1 MSNLSPFAEC
11 VILASLHGRCT
22 ARGQEF
28 WEQQKGLAAAV
39 EMRVQTLASS
49 SSAPC
54 SSGGGGGDSL
64 LFFAHMLAHSAV
76 IKLASTAAQEIH
88 GREGGSSLSIW
99 STTTTTTAEQQR
111 AAAAAAEMARL
122 ARLLPSSG
130 CFKAHPLLPDPLACA
145 AGYLVGTSSTTAR
158 NGSMGV
164 GSARSS
170 HGLAVQQLVR
180 VLKDMQGMN
189 SLARSHVIA
198 LDGAI

>member
-1 MSNLSPFAEC
+1 
-11 VILASLHGRCT
+11 
-22 ARGQEF
+22 
-28 WEQQKGLAAAV
+28 
-39 EMRVQTLASS
+39 MRVQTLASS
-49 SSAPC
+49 SSPPC

-76 IKLASTAAQEIH
+76 IKLASAAAQEIN
-88 GREGGSSLSIW
+88 GRDGGPSLSMW
-99 STTTTTTAEQQR
+99 STTTTTAEQQR

-145 AGYLVGTSSTTAR
+145 AGYLIGTSGTAM
-158 NGSMGV
+158 NGGMGV
-164 GSARSS
+164 SGGHSS
-170 HGLAVQQLVR
+170 HGSAVQQLVR

>member
-1 MSNLSPFAEC
+1 M
-11 VILASLHGRCT
+11 
-22 ARGQEF
+22 
-28 WEQQKGLAAAV
+28 
-39 EMRVQTLASS
+39 QTLANSS
-49 SSAPC
+49 SPPC

-76 IKLASTAAQEIH
+76 IKLASAAAQEIQ
-88 GREGGSSLSIW
+88 GGESGPSLSMW
-99 STTTTTTAEQQR
+99 STTTTAEQQR

-145 AGYLVGTSSTTAR
+145 AGYLIGTSGAAAR
-158 NGSMGV
+158 NGSIGV

-189 SLARSHVIA
+189 SLARSHVMA